1 MQVKKEE
8 VEDTINDNFC
18 IEEYESPYCEV
29 CGHCGEIGCCG
40 IRNFIE
46 EHIEGK
52 TNCKNEA
59 YIIQD
64 LINLCDYKDEVF
76 KENERLHFI
85 IKEVR
90 EYIKER
96 RKYKGEPFYL
106 DEIQTEIVCEILDK
120 EGKDNEI

>member
-1 MQVKKEE
+1 MSE
-8 VEDTINDNFC
+8 
-18 IEEYESPYCEV
+18 EEYESPYCEV

-64 LINLCDYKDEVF
+64 LIDLCDYKDEVF
-76 KENERLHFI
+76 EKNKKLEFQLQQKENI

-90 EYIKER
+90 ELTEMLYKNEANIF
-96 RKYKGEPFYL
+96 YKGTYKKQL
-106 DEIQTEIVCEILDK
+106 DILDK
-120 EGKDNEI
+120 ENK